1 MLMSKE
7 ISCRIQAVYAP
18 PAYLPTMV
26 KDGRLKALA
35 ISSNSDLREHFVTPT
50 ARSLGVDCIT
60 TTWCGMDA
68 PSKTPPL
75 IVEVLAKTMKQVSE
89 DPDVKINF
97 QMQGLKTNT
106 LAPAEF
112 DMFMMKDSERLT
124 PLIKSTDM
132 N

>member
-1 MLMSKE
+1 
-7 ISCRIQAVYAP
+7 
-18 PAYLPTMV
+18 MV
-26 KDGRLKALA
+26 KDGRLKAIA

-60 TTWCGMDA
+60 TTWYGMDA
-68 PSKTPPL
+68 PSKAPPL

-89 DPDVKINF
+89 DPDVKSNF

-106 LAPAEF
+106 LALAEF
-112 DMFMMKDSERLT
+112 DMFKMKDSERLT